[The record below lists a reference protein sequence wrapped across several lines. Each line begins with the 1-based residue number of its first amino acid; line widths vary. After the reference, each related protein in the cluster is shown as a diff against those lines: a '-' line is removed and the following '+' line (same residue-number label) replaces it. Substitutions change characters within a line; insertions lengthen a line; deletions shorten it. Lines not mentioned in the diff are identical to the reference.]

1 MPMTVAP
8 CAVRVPVNR
17 AVPLAVT
24 AAAKVLA
31 AYTASVEVL
40 EVLLLPRTVLP
51 EAVRVPVTVRVLPA
65 VTAALKDATAFTV
78 RVWLPLLLPKT
89 VLPFTLTG
97 PEISSSTHSIVHA
110 YHTNNSNNNNDN
122 NE

>member
-1 MPMTVAP
+1 VSALTVTRALAVTGPTKVVVAYTVRRVVLPLMPMTVAP
-8 CAVRVPVNR
+8 CA
-17 AVPLAVT
+17 
-24 AAAKVLA
+24 
-31 AYTASVEVL
+31 
-40 EVLLLPRTVLP
+40 
-51 EAVRVPVTVRVLPA
+51 VRVLPA

-110 YHTNNSNNNNDN
+110 YHTNNSNNNNVN
-122 NE
+122 NK